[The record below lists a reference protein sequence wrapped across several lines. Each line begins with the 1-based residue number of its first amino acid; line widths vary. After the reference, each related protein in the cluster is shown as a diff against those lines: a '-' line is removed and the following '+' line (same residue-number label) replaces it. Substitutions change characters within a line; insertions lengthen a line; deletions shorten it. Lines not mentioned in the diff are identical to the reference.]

1 MEGFVDAML
10 YCRRKSGSKPSKEEK
25 MAERKTTSRTKRKDS
40 DGRVLKKGERQIG
53 RGKGYEYRYT
63 DRFGKRQSIYGSTL
77 DELRE
82 KIEDS
87 KHQKELVITN
97 DARKMTMNNLYALW
111 KSVKRG
117 LKEST
122 FHNYQYMYEKFAMNE
137 IGNAKIL
144 ELKRSDIKAF
154 YNQLYENG
162 MKAATIDNV
171 HSVIHQML
179 ELAVDDDIIR
189 FNPSDKA
196 LKELMSEH
204 ARESKKVSALTA
216 EEEVLFASYL
226 RTSNEHRHWYPIF
239 IVMMMAG
246 LRVGEVTALQWEDID
261 FENDYIRVNKTL
273 VNYRNMDDH
282 KCHLVMNKTKTRA
295 GERKVE
301 MISMVK
307 EAFELEKQYQESHGI
322 SCAANVEGYD
332 DFVFL
337 NRFGLTYAQTTLNA
351 ALKRIVSDCNEQVLD
366 NAKPGTKPLLLPS
379 IHCHML
385 RHTFGTR
392 LNEANINIKAMQAL
406 LGHSDIETTMQIYVD
421 ASKKIMKR
429 ATDDYEKLMK
439 EMFEA
444 GNADKE

>member
-1 MEGFVDAML
+1 MTE
-10 YCRRKSGSKPSKEEK
+10 RRARS
-25 MAERKTTSRTKRKDS
+25 KRKDS

-53 RGKGYEYRYT
+53 KSKGYEYRYT
-63 DRFGKRQSIYGSTL
+63 DRFGKRQSIYAPSL

-87 KHQKELVITN
+87 KRQKELFITN

-122 FHNYQYMYEKFAMNE
+122 FHNYQYMYEKFAMDT

-144 ELKRSDIKAF
+144 ELKRSDLKTF

-171 HSVIHQML
+171 HCVIHQML

-189 FNPSDKA
+189 YNPADKA
-196 LKELMSEH
+196 LKELMNEH

-307 EAFELEKQYQESHGI
+307 EAFEQEKQYQESHGI
-322 SCAANVEGYD
+322 TCCANVEGYD

-351 ALKRIVSDCNEQVLD
+351 ALKNIVKDCNEQVLD
-366 NAKPGTKPLLLPS
+366 NAKPGQKPLLLPS

-439 EMFEA
+439 EMFESH
-444 GNADKE
+444 NADNE

>member
-1 MEGFVDAML
+1 
-10 YCRRKSGSKPSKEEK
+10 
-25 MAERKTTSRTKRKDS
+25 MAETKPRTRKTKRKDK
-40 DGRVLKKGERQIG
+40 DGRALKKGERMI
-53 RGKGYEYRYT
+53 RGGQGYEYRWT
-63 DRFGKRQSIYGSTL
+63 DRFGKRQSIYAQTL

-82 KIEDS
+82 KVEES
-87 KHQKELVITN
+87 TTQKEMQITR
-97 DARKMTMNNLYALW
+97 DAKKMTLNNLYALW

-117 LKEST
+117 LKAST
-122 FHNYQYMYEKFAMNE
+122 FHNYQYMYEKFVMNDF
-137 IGNAKIL
+137 GNAKIL

-154 YNQLYENG
+154 YNRLHENG
-162 MKAATIDNV
+162 MKAATIDSI

-189 FNPSDKA
+189 YNPSDRA
-196 LKELMSEH
+196 LKELMSEYS
-204 ARESKKVSALTA
+204 RESKKVVSLTS
-216 EEEVLFASYL
+216 EEEVLFATYL
-226 RTSNEHRHWYPIF
+226 RNSREHRHWYPIF

-261 FENDYIRVNKTL
+261 FKNDLIRVNKTL

-301 MISMVK
+301 MISMVR
-307 EAFELEKQYQESHGI
+307 EAFEMERQYREEHGI
-322 SCAANVEGYD
+322 TCVANVEGYD
-332 DFVFL
+332 DFVFV

-351 ALKRIVSDCNEQVLD
+351 ALKRICKDCNEEIMENADD
-366 NAKPGTKPLLLPS
+366 NKKPLLLPS

-392 LNEANINIKAMQAL
+392 LNDANINIKAMQAL

-429 ATDDYEKLMK
+429 ATNDYEKLMK
-439 EMFEA
+439 QMFESE
-444 GNADKE
+444 NQ

>member
-1 MEGFVDAML
+1 MIPGG
-10 YCRRKSGSKPSKEEK
+10 KK
-25 MAERKTTSRTKRKDS
+25 MAETKPKKRKTKRKDS
-40 DGRVLKKGERQIG
+40 DGRVLKKGERQISG
-53 RGKGYEYRYT
+53 DRGYEYRWT
-63 DRFGKRQSIYGSTL
+63 DRFGKRQSVYAQTL

-82 KIEDS
+82 KEEES
-87 KHQKELVITN
+87 TKQKELQISR
-97 DARKMTMNNLYALW
+97 DAKKMTMNNLYALW

-117 LKEST
+117 LKAST
-122 FHNYQYMYEKFAMNE
+122 FHNYQYMYEKFAMND
-137 IGNAKIL
+137 IGNVKIL
-144 ELKRSDIKAF
+144 ELKRSDLKAF
-154 YNQLYENG
+154 YNRLHENG
-162 MKAATIDNV
+162 MKAATIDSV

-189 FNPSDKA
+189 YNPADRA
-196 LKELMSEH
+196 LKELMSEY
-204 ARESKKVSALTA
+204 ARESKKVVALTS
-216 EEEVLFASYL
+216 EEEVLFATYL
-226 RTSNEHRHWYPIF
+226 RNSPEHQHWYPIF

-246 LRVGEVTALQWEDID
+246 LRVGEVTALQWDDID
-261 FENDYIRVNKTL
+261 FKNDLIRVNKTL
-273 VNYRNMDDH
+273 VSYRNMDDH

-307 EAFELEKQYQESHGI
+307 EAFEMEKEYQEAQGI
-322 SCAANVEGYD
+322 TCNANVEGYD

-351 ALKRIVSDCNEQVLD
+351 ALKRIVKDCNEEVMERTGE
-366 NAKPGTKPLLLPS
+366 NKKPLLLPS

-392 LNEANINIKAMQAL
+392 LNDANINIKAMQAM

-429 ATDDYEKLMK
+429 ATNDYEKLMK
-439 EMFEA
+439 QMFES
-444 GNADKE
+444 EEQEQ